1 MKSNVPFFEGVQAQ
15 GRSPCN
21 NRENHFA
28 TRFYEFYDYRCML
41 PQQHAA
47 ETEGVKALYKSTAV
61 RCVEIRL
68 FTIPTF
74 YER

>member
-1 MKSNVPFFEGVQAQ
+1 
-15 GRSPCN
+15 
-21 NRENHFA
+21 
-28 TRFYEFYDYRCML
+28 ML
-41 PQQHAA
+41 PQQHAV

-68 FTIPTF
+68 FAIPTF

>member
-1 MKSNVPFFEGVQAQ
+1 
-15 GRSPCN
+15 
-21 NRENHFA
+21 
-28 TRFYEFYDYRCML
+28 ML

-47 ETEGVKALYKSTAV
+47 ETEGVKAFYKSTVV

-68 FTIPTF
+68 FAIPAF